1 MRTSKAF
8 TLVEL
13 LVVIAIIG
21 MLVGLLLP
29 AVQQAREAARQMQ
42 CGNNLK
48 NQGLAALNHESTTKR
63 LPSGGWNWNWVG
75 DPDAGF
81 GPAQPGSWVYS
92 LLPFLEQTALHQ
104 LGADGNIES
113 VSDSQKNGAGTCMAT
128 ALPLFNCPSRRVAKP
143 YTLSTTVYNANKPA
157 TGGRADYAGNV
168 GSYNSGASSS
178 NSYTDW
184 ATGRSKVKNKNW
196 TQSTHN
202 GVIYDF
208 SEITMGE
215 IRDGT
220 SNTILFGERY
230 VGSDYY
236 ETTTSYDDNGMY
248 SGMDQDNVRTAGT
261 LSSLTIKQPL
271 QDRTGYM
278 GSNEFGSPHAGTF
291 GTVFCD
297 GSVQRISYSIDAAT
311 FIYAAAR
318 NDGKP
323 TNLVQ

>member
-1 MRTSKAF
+1 MRTNKAF

-48 NQGLAALNHESTTKR
+48 NMGLAALNHESTTKAF
-63 LPSGGWNWNWVG
+63 PTGGWNWNWVG

-81 GPAQPGSWVYS
+81 GVPQPGSWMYS
-92 LLPFLEQTALHQ
+92 LLPFIEQNALFQ

-113 VSDSQKNGAGTCMAT
+113 VSASQKAGAGTCMAT
-128 ALPLFNCPSRRVAKP
+128 PVSIYNCPSRRPAKP
-143 YTLSTTVYNANKPA
+143 YTLSTTVYNADKPSM
-157 TGGRADYAGNV
+157 GGRADYAACV
-168 GSYNSGASSS
+168 GSYNSTASSS
-178 NSYTDW
+178 NAYSDW
-184 ATGRSKVKNKNW
+184 ATGRSKVNGKSW
-196 TQSTHN
+196 TVSSYN
-202 GVIYDF
+202 GVTFDF

-220 SNTILFGERY
+220 SNTILYGERY
-230 VGSDYY
+230 ISPDYY
-236 ETTTSYDDNGMY
+236 ENTSSTDDNGEF
-248 SGMDQDNVRTAGT
+248 SGMDQDNCRTAGT
-261 LSSLTIKQPL
+261 ISSLTIKAPV
-271 QDRTGYM
+271 QDRAGFTG
-278 GSNEFGSPHAGTF
+278 SQEFGSPHAGTF

-297 GSVQRISYSIDAAT
+297 GSVQKISYSIDAAA

-323 TNLVQ
+323 MSLQ